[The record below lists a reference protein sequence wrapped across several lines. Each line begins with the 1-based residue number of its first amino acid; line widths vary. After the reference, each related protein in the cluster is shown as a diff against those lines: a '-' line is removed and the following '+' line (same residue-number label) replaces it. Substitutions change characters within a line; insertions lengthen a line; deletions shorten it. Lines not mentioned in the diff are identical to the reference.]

1 MPRTWMSYI
10 LTVLLAST
18 VALAAV
24 IYVSSVAGRRIHR
37 FMSVANMEQRLS
49 TDLPKGFVY

>member
-1 MPRTWMSYI
+1 MSYI